1 MSPIKKAALAAIR
14 LVAVGCI
21 VLSICLYLPD
31 IYQLLSHQRPGSI
44 VMLVIKAIP
53 LVAGICLFWKSDAL
67 AEQLTKDL
75 D

>member
-1 MSPIKKAALAAIR
+1 VSPIKKAALAAIR

-31 IYQLLSHQRPGSI
+31 IFELLSHQRLRSV

-53 LVAGICLFWKSDAL
+53 LVAGIWLFWKSDAI
-67 AEQLTKDL
+67 AEQLTRDL